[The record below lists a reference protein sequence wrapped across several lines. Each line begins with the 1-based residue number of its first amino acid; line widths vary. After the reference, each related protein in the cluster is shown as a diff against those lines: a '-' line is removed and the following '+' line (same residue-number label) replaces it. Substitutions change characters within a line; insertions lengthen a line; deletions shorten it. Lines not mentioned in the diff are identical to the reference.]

1 MNEYN
6 IWTTLFEHITKTG
19 EDTCSH
25 ISKIL
30 TLLHDVEV
38 VVGCNFEDFE
48 YLVKHFSML
57 SRNADYDFE
66 FLWMLLEFLDK
77 RTHFYG
83 LRSRSENKHYLFH
96 FFIFMVRNG
105 LNSDDCLL

>member
-1 MNEYN
+1 MYKLQFRMHLFQN
-6 IWTTLFEHITKTG
+6 I
-19 EDTCSH
+19 SH
-25 ISKIL
+25 ADQNPSCNVIKIL